1 MAGSVDTLVHGGQ
14 VVTPSG
20 VLDTG
25 IAIDRGRI
33 VALGAPEWLPSARGE
48 IDARGKVVLPGGIDC
63 HVHLGPEYD
72 DLGGEPLPVAIRR
85 LQAEIGRESVLD
97 VGLHMIL
104 ANQPAILDGLAEAV
118 QLGVTSFKL
127 DR

>member
-1 MAGSVDTLVHGGQ
+1 RGHGRQGDEAESGQEAGRAAGAAHGGSCYHAERAMAGSVDTLVHGGQ

-63 HVHLGPEYD
+63 HVPLGPEYD
-72 DLGGEPLPVAIRR
+72 AW
-85 LQAEIGRESVLD
+85 
-97 VGLHMIL
+97 
-104 ANQPAILDGLAEAV
+104 AV
-118 QLGVTSFKL
+118 
-127 DR
+127 